1 MVKKGSEVQ
10 NDSALTLILSQRE
23 RARVRGDGNRCQL
36 FSGRHTHSVFLRGNF
51 IEQSL
56 KS

>member
-23 RARVRGDGNRCQL
+23 RARVRGDGNRLSCPEI
-36 FSGRHTHSVFLRGNF
+36 G
-51 IEQSL
+51 
-56 KS
+56 